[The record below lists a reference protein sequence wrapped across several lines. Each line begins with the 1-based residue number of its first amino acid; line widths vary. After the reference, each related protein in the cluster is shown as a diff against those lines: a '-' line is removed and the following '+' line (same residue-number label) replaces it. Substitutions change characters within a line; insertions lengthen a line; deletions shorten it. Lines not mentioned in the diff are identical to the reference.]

1 MSSARVAQLLLVLS
15 AAVFGGTWVAAPWAT
30 DEIPPLTV
38 ATIRFAI
45 AAALLLGWC
54 RSRGISIHVTRRD
67 VPVILGIALTSVAG
81 YNILFLYG
89 VTYAPASHGA
99 VITPGLIPAAT
110 LVMGRIFLGEPIGL
124 RRIVGVVISLVGL
137 VLVVGPVFAG
147 EPGSV
152 ALGDAMFAT
161 SAVLWATSA
170 MVSRVATRR
179 FHVAAT
185 TFLGAFVGALVLLP
199 AMLLQPGGI
208 GDLTAAS
215 ARAVGGVLYLATFG
229 TVLAFV
235 WFYEGVRRLG
245 ASRASAY
252 TVLIPLF
259 GVSLAVVVLGEP
271 ATPITLLG
279 AAIVIGGLV
288 VTQTASRPD
297 PVAATAT
304 DPTPA
309 G

>member
-1 MSSARVAQLLLVLS
+1 MRTAQVLLVLS

-30 DEIPPLTV
+30 AEIPPLSV

-45 AAALLLGWC
+45 ASLLLFAWC
-54 RSRGISIHVTRRD
+54 RYRGIPIHVSRAD
-67 VPVILGIALTSVAG
+67 IPVILGIALTSVAG

-89 VTYAPASHGA
+89 VSLAPASHGA
-99 VITPGLIPAAT
+99 VITPGLIPAAS
-110 LVMGRIFLGEPIGL
+110 LVIARLTLGEPIGV
-124 RRIVGVVISLVGL
+124 RRIGGVVISIGGL
-137 VLVVGPVFAG
+137 VLVVGPVFVG
-147 EPGSV
+147 EAGSV

-161 SAVLWATSA
+161 SAVLWAISA

-208 GDLTAAS
+208 GDLGAAS
-215 ARAVGGVLYLATFG
+215 AKAIGGVLYLATFG
-229 TVLAFV
+229 TVVAFV
-235 WFYEGVRRLG
+235 LFYEGVRRLG

-259 GVSLAVVVLGEP
+259 GVSLAVLVLGEP
-271 ATPITLLG
+271 ATPLALVG
-279 AAIVIGGLV
+279 AAIVIAGLV
-288 VTQTASRPD
+288 VTQWAGQPE
-297 PVAATAT
+297 PAAATAT